1 MTTNFQY
8 IEYNTDEEYEEKYDN
23 TKKNTGLVLNVDE
36 YIKIDFENYPD
47 IYYPFYPFIL
57 DLPQESVNNILK
69 YLSKNELVNLRII
82 NNFFKENIDT
92 YSKII
97 NIKFLPRK
105 ELLLKKYIQ
114 QTNLIND
121 SYINNLYMKNIE
133 YRGLIRGININNRL
147 FNNRFVNDIIK
158 RFHKLVLKIKRKY
171 IFDNILKSL

>member
-8 IEYNTDEEYEEKYDN
+8 IEYDTDEEYEEKYDY
-23 TKKNTGLVLNVDE
+23 TEKNTGMSLNVDE

-47 IYYPFYPFIL
+47 IYCPFYPFVL
-57 DLPQESVNNILK
+57 DLPQDPFNNILK

-105 ELLLKKYIQ
+105 ELLLKKYNENIC
-114 QTNLIND
+114 NVND
-121 SYINNLYMKNIE
+121 LYIDNLYM
-133 YRGLIRGININNRL
+133 RRRFRRFINN
-147 FNNRFVNDIIK
+147 VAK
-158 RFHKLVLKIKRKY
+158 RFHKLVSKIKRKN
-171 IFDNILKSL
+171 IFDNILKSTE

>member
-8 IEYNTDEEYEEKYDN
+8 IEYDTDEEYEEKYDY
-23 TKKNTGLVLNVDE
+23 TEKNTGMSLNVDE

-47 IYYPFYPFIL
+47 IYCPFYPFVL
-57 DLPQESVNNILK
+57 DLPQESINNILK

-105 ELLLKKYIQ
+105 ELLLKKYNQKTIS
-114 QTNLIND
+114 IND
-121 SYINNLYMKNIE
+121 SYIDNLYMKNRE
-133 YRGLIRGININNRL
+133 YRGLRRHININYRFL
-147 FNNRFVNDIIK
+147 NNVAK
-158 RFHKLVLKIKRKY
+158 RFHKLVLKIKRKNF
-171 IFDNILKSL
+171 FDNILQFLI

>member
-8 IEYNTDEEYEEKYDN
+8 IEYDTDEEYEEKYDY
-23 TKKNTGLVLNVDE
+23 TEKNTGMSLNVDE

-47 IYYPFYPFIL
+47 IYCPFYPFIL
-57 DLPQESVNNILK
+57 DLPQDPFNNILK

-105 ELLLKKYIQ
+105 ELLLKKYNNNIC
-114 QTNLIND
+114 
-121 SYINNLYMKNIE
+121 SVNNLYIDNLYTRRIFG
-133 YRGLIRGININNRL
+133 R
-147 FNNRFVNDIIK
+147 FNYNVVK
-158 RFHKLVLKIKRKY
+158 RFHKLVLKIKRKN
-171 IFDNILKSL
+171 IFDNILQFLE

>member
-8 IEYNTDEEYEEKYDN
+8 IEYDTDEEYEEKYDN

-47 IYYPFYPFIL
+47 IYSPFYPFVL

-92 YSKII
+92 YSKNI

-105 ELLLKKYIQ
+105 ELLLKKYNQ

-121 SYINNLYMKNIE
+121 SYINNLYPR
-133 YRGLIRGININNRL
+133 RGFRRHINIYNTYA
-147 FNNRFVNDIIK
+147 NDIVK

-171 IFDNILKSL
+171 IFDNILLF

>member
-8 IEYNTDEEYEEKYDN
+8 IEYDTDEEYKEKYDN

-57 DLPQESVNNILK
+57 DLQQESVNNILK

-92 YSKII
+92 YSKSI
-97 NIKFLPRK
+97 NIKFLPKK
-105 ELLLKKYIQ
+105 ELLLKKYNQ
-114 QTNLIND
+114 KTNLIND
-121 SYINNLYMKNIE
+121 SYINNLYMKRRE
-133 YRGLIRGININNRL
+133 YRWIIRHVNINNTNS
-147 FNNRFVNDIIK
+147 NNIVK

>member
-8 IEYNTDEEYEEKYDN
+8 IEYDTDEEYKEKYDN

-92 YSKII
+92 YSKSI
-97 NIKFLPRK
+97 NIKFLPKK
-105 ELLLKKYIQ
+105 ELLLKKYNQ
-114 QTNLIND
+114 KTNLIND
-121 SYINNLYMKNIE
+121 SYIDNLYMKRRE
-133 YRGLIRGININNRL
+133 YRWIRRHININNTN
-147 FNNRFVNDIIK
+147 FNNIEK
-158 RFHKLVLKIKRKY
+158 RFYKLVLKIKRKY

>member
-8 IEYNTDEEYEEKYDN
+8 IEYDTDEEYKEKYDN

-92 YSKII
+92 YSKSI
-97 NIKFLPRK
+97 NIKFLPKK
-105 ELLLKKYIQ
+105 ELLLKKYNQ
-114 QTNLIND
+114 KTNLIND
-121 SYINNLYMKNIE
+121 SYINNLYMKRRE
-133 YRGLIRGININNRL
+133 YRWIIRHVNINNTNS
-147 FNNRFVNDIIK
+147 NNIVK